1 MTGTG
6 VKFIKEINVL
16 QAIDKCY
23 REQIQDA
30 LSADMNQ
37 GLPTEPDSGG
47 LSSSLIAGRQSEY
60 SSPSPLLRE

>member
-23 REQIQDA
+23 WDQIQDA
-30 LSADMNQ
+30 LSANMNQ
-37 GLPTEPDSGG
+37 GQPAEPDSGG
-47 LSSSLIAGRQSEY
+47 LYSSLIAGRQESEY
-60 SSPSPLLRE
+60 SAPSP